1 MMSSASFSQPRR
13 NIELKA
19 KIASIEAA
27 RPIARRLATAA
38 LETEAQTDTYFADA
52 LGRLK
57 LRERD
62 GLPSQLV
69 WYARADGEDAKPSDY
84 LLVDVANAAAL
95 KQALASA
102 YGVLVVVEKRREI
115 YLHDNVRIHL
125 DRVSG
130 LGDFL
135 EFEAVLAAD
144 EADSSGHAK
153 LAALAREFAIEREHL
168 IAGSYSDLLL
178 VERSSRG

>member
-1 MMSSASFSQPRR
+1 MSFASPQRLRR

-19 KIASIEAA
+19 KLASVEAA
-27 RPIARRLATAA
+27 RPIAKRLATET
-38 LETEAQTDTYFADA
+38 LEAEAQTDTYFAGA
-52 LGRLK
+52 QGRLK
-57 LRERD
+57 LRERQ
-62 GLPSQLV
+62 GLPAQLV
-69 WYARADGEDAKPSDY
+69 WYARTDSEEAKPSDY
-84 LLVDVANAAAL
+84 LLVEVSDAAAL

-125 DRVSG
+125 DRVTG

-135 EFEAVLAAD
+135 EFEAVLAPGEEDA
-144 EADSSGHAK
+144 SGYAK
-153 LAALAREFAIEREHL
+153 LAELAREFGIEPVHR
-168 IAGSYSDLLL
+168 IATSYSDLLL

>member
-1 MMSSASFSQPRR
+1 MSFASPQRLRR

-19 KIASIEAA
+19 KLASVEAA
-27 RPIARRLATAA
+27 RPIAKRLATATLA
-38 LETEAQTDTYFADA
+38 AEAQTDTYFRGAQ
-52 LGRLK
+52 GRLK
-57 LRERD
+57 LRERQ
-62 GLPSQLV
+62 GLPAQLV
-69 WYARADGEDAKPSDY
+69 WYARTDSEAAKPSDY
-84 LLVDVANAAAL
+84 LLVEIADAAAL

-102 YGVLVVVEKRREI
+102 YGVLVVVEKQREI

-144 EADSSGHAK
+144 EEDASGYAK
-153 LAALAREFAIEREHL
+153 LAELAREFGIEDEHR
-168 IAGSYSDLLL
+168 IATSYSDLLL